1 MFRTRQ
7 IYLAILMLTMSACV
21 PCQAGADN
29 PRFTPLVRAVE
40 NCREFVVNIHTEKDA
55 VDSQDSRFFTPKS
68 RRVSGMG
75 TGIVVDERGYIV
87 TNYHVIHE
95 VDTITVTLKDGE
107 TLSARTVSFDR
118 KHDMAIIQI
127 NASRPLQV
135 MPIGTSSDIRLAEQV
150 FAVGNAFGYEYSVT
164 AGIVSALGRDVEVD
178 ETQSYENLIQT
189 DASINPGNSGGPLL
203 NVMGEVIGI
212 NVAIRAGAQRIG
224 FAIPIDDAR
233 LTISRLLSAER
244 LDGVAHGLLG
254 RDIKTPD
261 EKKLVVAE
269 VAPGSAAASCG
280 IEKGD
285 TVRTVRGI
293 TIHDTADWERCLLGM
308 PVGSVLDVDVTRD
321 GEPVSLKLT
330 VGVGNSRTAAVAA
343 NTQTTAQP
351 VSAARTAVPSNESV
365 RARARRLFGINLA
378 NLNQRDR
385 NSINGRF
392 NGGMKVI
399 SVSNGSPA
407 ERYGVQVGDILLGL
421 DGFETLNDRSLEY
434 ILQDARLQNL
444 KSVKF
449 QVFRRNQS
457 LVGHM
462 VPNGTK

>member
-1 MFRTRQ
+1 
-7 IYLAILMLTMSACV
+7 
-21 PCQAGADN
+21 
-29 PRFTPLVRAVE
+29 
-40 NCREFVVNIHTEKDA
+40 
-55 VDSQDSRFFTPKS
+55 
-68 RRVSGMG
+68 
-75 TGIVVDERGYIV
+75 
-87 TNYHVIHE
+87 
-95 VDTITVTLKDGE
+95 
-107 TLSARTVSFDR
+107 VSFER
-118 KHDMAIIQI
+118 KHAMAIIQVQ
-127 NASRPLQV
+127 ASGPLQV

-233 LTISRLLSAER
+233 QTISRLLSAER

-254 RDIKTPD
+254 RDIKTPE
-261 EKKLVVAE
+261 EKKLIVAN
-269 VAPGSAAASCG
+269 VAPGSAAATCG
-280 IEKGD
+280 IKKDD
-285 TVRTVRGI
+285 TIRTVRGI
-293 TIHDTADWERCLLGM
+293 VIHDTADWERSLLGM

-321 GEPVSLKLT
+321 GEPLSLKLT
-330 VGVGNSRTAAVAA
+330 VGVGNSRSAAVASS
-343 NTQTTAQP
+343 NRTSTQP
-351 VSAARTAVPSNESV
+351 VSATRSAAASNESV
-365 RARARRLFGINLA
+365 RARARRLFGVNLA

-407 ERYGVQVGDILLGL
+407 ERYGIQVGDILLGL
-421 DGFETLNDRSLEY
+421 DGFETLNDRSLSY

-444 KSVKF
+444 KTVKF

-462 VPNGTK
+462 VPTGSK

>member
-55 VDSQDSRFFTPKS
+55 ADSQDSRFFTPKS

-164 AGIVSALGRDVEVD
+164 AGIVSALG
-178 ETQSYENLIQT
+178 
-189 DASINPGNSGGPLL
+189 
-203 NVMGEVIGI
+203 
-212 NVAIRAGAQRIG
+212 
-224 FAIPIDDAR
+224 
-233 LTISRLLSAER
+233 
-244 LDGVAHGLLG
+244 
-254 RDIKTPD
+254 
-261 EKKLVVAE
+261 
-269 VAPGSAAASCG
+269 
-280 IEKGD
+280 
-285 TVRTVRGI
+285 
-293 TIHDTADWERCLLGM
+293 
-308 PVGSVLDVDVTRD
+308 
-321 GEPVSLKLT
+321 
-330 VGVGNSRTAAVAA
+330 
-343 NTQTTAQP
+343 
-351 VSAARTAVPSNESV
+351 
-365 RARARRLFGINLA
+365 
-378 NLNQRDR
+378 
-385 NSINGRF
+385 
-392 NGGMKVI
+392 
-399 SVSNGSPA
+399 
-407 ERYGVQVGDILLGL
+407 
-421 DGFETLNDRSLEY
+421 
-434 ILQDARLQNL
+434 
-444 KSVKF
+444 
-449 QVFRRNQS
+449 
-457 LVGHM
+457 
-462 VPNGTK
+462 